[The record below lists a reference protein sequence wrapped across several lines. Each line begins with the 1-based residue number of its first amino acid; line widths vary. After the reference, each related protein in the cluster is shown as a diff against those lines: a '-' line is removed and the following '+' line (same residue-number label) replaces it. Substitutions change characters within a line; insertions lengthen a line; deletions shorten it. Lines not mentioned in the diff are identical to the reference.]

1 MDLNIATKARRLTHI
16 DGARGYL
23 LLMMFLAHF
32 SFTHWTPIIYLH
44 HGSFSPVWDGEFFV
58 LLSGFVCA
66 LAYQGAFTKGGAW
79 ACELAVLRRLRW
91 VYLYQIAVAMLMVL
105 LFWAAL
111 PIKLGSHSPEALGKS
126 VASAAPIGPQLLQTL
141 TFAEQ
146 PPYLDILILYMMLM
160 LFIPVAL
167 MLLSRRKL
175 WLYWSILIGL
185 WLVAHFKVD
194 AAVFVAFQRSMFN
207 PEGYFALRGFMNPF
221 SYALIF
227 YAGFYLGYRYKQV
240 GHEEFIKSV
249 LVPRMGIFI
258 ASLGIVGAF
267 AIAELF
273 KAPLGTPEAIYDPKR
288 FQISP
293 HGLIATAASAYAV
306 YFLLAA
312 DNLPRPLS
320 WISRLADWLF
330 TLPVLVI
337 VGQSSLFFY
346 SLHTLGVFGSSY
358 IIKATGMEGERPFI
372 LAMFAA
378 TTALLV
384 ALAYT
389 KKRFLPALP

>member
-1 MDLNIATKARRLTHI
+1 MATLKARRLTHI

-66 LAYQGAFTKGGAW
+66 LAYQGAFAKGGAW

-91 VYLYQIAVAMLMVL
+91 VYIYQIVVAMLMVL

-111 PIKLGSHSPEALGKS
+111 PIQLGSQSPEALGKTS
-126 VASAAPIGPQLLQTL
+126 FGGSIGHQLLQTL

-167 MLLSRRKL
+167 ILLSRRKF
-175 WLYWSILIGL
+175 WAYWSILVGL
-185 WLVAHFKVD
+185 WLVAHFRID
-194 AAVFVAFQRSMFN
+194 AAAFEAFQHSVFD
-207 PEGYFALRGFMNPF
+207 PAGYFALRGFMNPL

-227 YAGFYLGYRYKQV
+227 YAGFYLGFRYKQV
-240 GHEEFIKSV
+240 GHDEFIRSV
-249 LVPRMGIFI
+249 LVPRMNLFLACL
-258 ASLGIVGAF
+258 ASIGAF
-267 AIAELF
+267 ALAELF
-273 KAPLGTPEAIYDPKR
+273 RGPLGTPEAIFDPKR

-293 HGLIATAASAYAV
+293 QGLIATAASAYAV
-306 YFLLAA
+306 YFLLAS
-312 DNLPRPLS
+312 DSLPRPLS
-320 WISRLADWLF
+320 WIANLADWLF

-358 IIKATGMEGERPFI
+358 VIQVLGMQHDRPFI
-372 LAMFAA
+372 LMTLAA
-378 TTALLV
+378 TAALLV
-384 ALAYT
+384 ALAYG
-389 KKRFLPALP
+389 KKRFLPTLP